1 MSGKLVPM
9 GKLLSD
15 TCISLFKEIGF
26 KKKKEGIFYKQY
38 GDDLYLRIGFNE
50 SDKSANSLV
59 INPMFGV
66 GWRKL
71 ESFLTECNKGKYSP
85 YLYASFSSNIGGFD
99 DNNDVVKFTFER
111 DSIIEDAQS
120 FQGYLNFI
128 SLKTEERFAN
138 HSDLL
143 DGLLRYTSVRQ
154 QQEKLACYHFLLG
167 DKSKALNILDKER
180 ERLSSAH
187 PVMQEEFEM
196 FANEFKSKVTS

>member
-38 GDDLYLRIGFNE
+38 GDELYLRIGFNE
-50 SDKSANSLV
+50 SDKSANTLV
-59 INPMFGV
+59 INPIFGV

-71 ESFLTECNKGKYSP
+71 ESFLTECNKRKYSP
-85 YLYASFSSNIGGFD
+85 YLYASFSSNIGGFSE
-99 DNNDVVKFTFER
+99 NNNVIKFTFER
-111 DSIIEDAQS
+111 DNIIKDSQS
-120 FQGYLNFI
+120 LQEYLNFI

-143 DGLLRYTSVRQ
+143 SGLLRYTSVRQ
-154 QQEKLACYHFLLG
+154 QQEKLACYHFLIG

-180 ERLSSAH
+180 KCLSSAH

-196 FANEFKSKVTS
+196 FAHEFMSKLTS